1 MNDQQQMGYEPSLD
15 GIRAFSVIAV
25 MLYHAH
31 IAWLPG
37 GFLGVEVFFVVSGF
51 LITSLLIEE
60 RELNGGIDLKQF
72 WIRRARRL
80 LPALFVML
88 SATAVCVAFFAKD
101 SAPDFRRDVLPSLGY
116 FSNWW
121 QIFAVKTPYFAA
133 SSLPVLRHLW
143 SLAVEEQWYLI
154 WPLLF
159 AFIFGAKW
167 MRPKISGALLVACS
181 GAVMVATA
189 LRFAQDNDMRTN
201 LLYLST
207 LTRSSGLLL
216 GAAVAMLW
224 RPWRKTSPS
233 SWWRSFTADAL
244 AIVSIAVIGFIMAT
258 VHVADVRMYQG
269 GLAATTIASAVVI
282 AVVMRP
288 NGVFVQK
295 LFSQE
300 LFVEI
305 GRRSYGLY
313 LWHWPIFV
321 VAHARDSGN
330 RLAVALAVTVIINEF
345 VYQFVEIPTRQGA
358 LGNWW
363 RNRPQ
368 LGAMRRRLPVLIAA
382 VVVAS
387 LGVTGFKVV
396 GIEARDLAIDTSTAN
411 VIFAVPTTVANTGT
425 TLAPSVV
432 DSSASSTTPTTPT
445 SSTTIAVLPRKLV
458 IVGDSQAHALALNKP
473 SGIEKTFVIADGS
486 IDGCGIYDR
495 GVGVGGTN
503 GNFRRNFAN
512 CVGFEKSWAKS
523 ATKAKADVALVVI
536 GAWEVLDLK
545 INGFTLAF
553 NTAPADTMFRTQMQ
567 RGIDALRATGAT
579 VALLEVA
586 CMRPVDSKGG
596 PVPALP
602 QRGDDARTG
611 HLNDLL
617 REIAAPEDDG
627 VFFVSGPKEWCTD
640 PKISTSL
647 SYRWDGVHAYK
658 PGAKLIFETIATSIL
673 QLPVTK

>member
-1 MNDQQQMGYEPSLD
+1 MNDQQLMGYEPSLD

-25 MLYHAH
+25 MLYHAN

-60 RELNGGIDLKQF
+60 RESTRRIDLKQF

-80 LPALFVML
+80 LPALVVML
-88 SATAVCVAFFAKD
+88 AATAVCVAFYATD

-121 QIFAVKTPYFAA
+121 QIFAVDTPYFAA

-159 AFIFGAKW
+159 VFVFGAKW
-167 MRPKISGALLVACS
+167 MRPKISGALLLLCS
-181 GAVMVATA
+181 GAIMFATA
-189 LRFAQDNDMRTN
+189 LRFVQDDETRTN
-201 LLYLST
+201 FLYLST

-224 RPWRKTSPS
+224 RPWRKNSLP
-233 SWWRSFTADAL
+233 SWWKSSLADAL
-244 AIVSIAVIGFIMAT
+244 AVASIAVIGVLMAT
-258 VHVADVRMYQG
+258 VHVADAQLYQG
-269 GLAATTIASAVVI
+269 GLAVTTIASAVII

-288 NGVFVQK
+288 NGLFVK
-295 LFSQE
+295 KFFSQE

-330 RLAVALAVTVIINEF
+330 RLAVALALTVIINEF
-345 VYQFVEIPTRQGA
+345 VYQYVEIPTRQGA
-358 LGNWW
+358 LGNWLH
-363 RNRPQ
+363 NRQQ
-368 LGAMRRRLPVLIAA
+368 LSAMHRRLPVLITAA
-382 VVVAS
+382 VVAS
-387 LGVTGFKVV
+387 LGITGVKVV
-396 GIEARDLAIDTSTAN
+396 GIEARDLSIDTSTAN
-411 VIFAVPTTVANTGT
+411 VIFSVPTTV
-425 TLAPSVV
+425 V
-432 DSSASSTTPTTPT
+432 SASSLPAASTT
-445 SSTTIAVLPRKLV
+445 STTIAKLPRKLV
-458 IVGDSQAHALALNKP
+458 IVGDSQAHSLVVNKP
-473 SGIEKTFVIADGS
+473 SGIEKTFVITNGS

-512 CVGFEKSWAKS
+512 CVGFEKKWAKS
-523 ATKAKADVALVVI
+523 ATTARADVALVVI

-545 INGFTLAF
+545 INGFTFAVK
-553 NTAPADTMFRTQMQ
+553 TSPADTMFRTQMK
-567 RGIDALRATGAT
+567 RGIDALRSTGAT

-602 QRGDDARTG
+602 QRGDDTRTS

-627 VFFVSGPKEWCTD
+627 VFFISGPKEWCSD

-658 PGAKLIFETIATSIL
+658 PGAKLIFETIASSVL
-673 QLPVTK
+673 KLPVKK

>member
-1 MNDQQQMGYEPSLD
+1 MGYEPSLD

-25 MLYHAH
+25 MLYHAD

-60 RELNGGIDLKQF
+60 RESTRSIDLKQF

-80 LPALFVML
+80 LPALVVML
-88 SATAVCVAFFAKD
+88 SATAVYVAFFAKD

-121 QIFAVKTPYFAA
+121 QIYAVDTPYFAA

-159 AFIFGAKW
+159 TVVFGAKW
-167 MRPKISGALLVACS
+167 MRPRISGALLITCS
-181 GAVMVATA
+181 AAIMFTTA
-189 LRFAQDNDMRTN
+189 LRFVQDNETRTN
-201 LLYLST
+201 FLYLST
-207 LTRSSGLLL
+207 ITRSSGLLL

-224 RPWRKTSPS
+224 RPWRKNSLP
-233 SWWRSFTADAL
+233 SWWRSSISDAF
-244 AIVSIAVIGFIMAT
+244 AITSIAVIGVLMAT
-258 VHVADVRMYQG
+258 VHVADQRLYQG
-269 GLAATTIASAVVI
+269 GLAATTVASAVIV

-288 NGVFVQK
+288 NGLFVK
-295 LFSQE
+295 KFFSQD

-321 VAHARDSGN
+321 VAHARDSSN
-330 RLAVALAVTVIINEF
+330 RLAVALALTIIINEF
-345 VYQFVEIPTRQGA
+345 VYQFVEIPTRHGA

-363 RNRPQ
+363 HNRPQ
-368 LGAMRRRLPVLIAA
+368 LSAMHRRLPVFIAA
-382 VVVAS
+382 VVIAS
-387 LGVTGFKVV
+387 LGITGVKVV
-396 GIEARDLAIDTSTAN
+396 GIEARDLSIDTSTAN
-411 VIFAVPTTVANTGT
+411 VIFAVPTTVA
-425 TLAPSVV
+425 
-432 DSSASSTTPTTPT
+432 SASSLPAASTTT
-445 SSTTIAVLPRKLV
+445 TTIAKLPRRLV
-458 IVGDSQAHALALNKP
+458 IVGDSQAHSLAINKP
-473 SGIEKTFVIADGS
+473 SGIEKTFVVTDGS

-512 CVGFEKSWAKS
+512 CVGFEKSWTKS
-523 ATKAKADVALVVI
+523 ATKAQADVALVVL

-545 INGFTLAF
+545 INSFTLVV
-553 NTAPADTMFRTQMQ
+553 NTPPADTMFRTQMK

-602 QRGDDARTG
+602 QRGDDTRTR

-627 VFFVSGPKEWCTD
+627 VFFVSGPKEWCSVSE
-640 PKISTSL
+640 ISTSL

>member
-1 MNDQQQMGYEPSLD
+1 MNDQQLMGYEPSLD

-25 MLYHAH
+25 MLYHAN

-60 RELNGGIDLKQF
+60 RESTRRIDLKQF

-80 LPALFVML
+80 LPALVVML
-88 SATAVCVAFFAKD
+88 AATAVCVAFYATD

-121 QIFAVKTPYFAA
+121 QIFAVDTPYFAA

-159 AFIFGAKW
+159 VFVFGAKW
-167 MRPKISGALLVACS
+167 MRPKISGALLLLCS
-181 GAVMVATA
+181 GAIMFATA
-189 LRFAQDNDMRTN
+189 LRFVQDDETRTN
-201 LLYLST
+201 FLYLST

-224 RPWRKTSPS
+224 RPWRKNSLP
-233 SWWRSFTADAL
+233 SWWKSSLADAL
-244 AIVSIAVIGFIMAT
+244 AVASIAVIGVLMAT
-258 VHVADVRMYQG
+258 VHVADAQLYQG
-269 GLAATTIASAVVI
+269 GLAVTTIASAVII

-288 NGVFVQK
+288 NGLFVK
-295 LFSQE
+295 KFFSQE

-330 RLAVALAVTVIINEF
+330 RLAVALALTVIINEF
-345 VYQFVEIPTRQGA
+345 VYQYVEIPTRQGA
-358 LGNWW
+358 LGNWLH
-363 RNRPQ
+363 NRQQ
-368 LGAMRRRLPVLIAA
+368 LSAMHRRLPVLITAA
-382 VVVAS
+382 VVAS
-387 LGVTGFKVV
+387 LGITGVKVV
-396 GIEARDLAIDTSTAN
+396 GIEARDLSIDTSTAN
-411 VIFAVPTTVANTGT
+411 VIFSVPTTVA
-425 TLAPSVV
+425 
-432 DSSASSTTPTTPT
+432 SASSLPAASTT
-445 SSTTIAVLPRKLV
+445 STTIAKLPRKLV
-458 IVGDSQAHALALNKP
+458 IVGDSQAHSLVVNKP
-473 SGIEKTFVIADGS
+473 SGIEKTFVITNGS

-512 CVGFEKSWAKS
+512 CVGFEKKWAKS
-523 ATKAKADVALVVI
+523 ATTARADVALVVI

-545 INGFTLAF
+545 INGFTFAV
-553 NTAPADTMFRTQMQ
+553 NTSPADTMFRTQMK
-567 RGIDALRATGAT
+567 RGIDALRSTGAT

-602 QRGDDARTG
+602 QRGDDTRTS

-627 VFFVSGPKEWCTD
+627 VFFISGPKEWCSD

-673 QLPVTK
+673 QLPVKK

>member
-1 MNDQQQMGYEPSLD
+1 MNDQQLMGYEPSLD

-25 MLYHAH
+25 MLYHAN

-60 RELNGGIDLKQF
+60 RESTRRIDLKQF

-80 LPALFVML
+80 LPALVVML
-88 SATAVCVAFFAKD
+88 AATAVCVAFYATD

-121 QIFAVKTPYFAA
+121 QIFAVDTPYFAA

-159 AFIFGAKW
+159 VFVFGAKW
-167 MRPKISGALLVACS
+167 MRPKISGALLLLCS
-181 GAVMVATA
+181 GAIMFATA
-189 LRFAQDNDMRTN
+189 FRFVEDNETRTN
-201 LLYLST
+201 FLYLST

-233 SWWRSFTADAL
+233 SWWRSSLADTFAV
-244 AIVSIAVIGFIMAT
+244 ASIAVIGVLMAT
-258 VHVADVRMYQG
+258 VHVADARLYQG
-269 GLAATTIASAVVI
+269 GLAVTTIASAVII

-288 NGVFVQK
+288 NGLFVK
-295 LFSQE
+295 KFFSQE

-330 RLAVALAVTVIINEF
+330 RLAVALALTVIINEF
-345 VYQFVEIPTRQGA
+345 VYQYVEIPTRQGA

-363 RNRPQ
+363 RNRQQ
-368 LGAMRRRLPVLIAA
+368 LSAMHRRLPVLITA

-387 LGVTGFKVV
+387 LGITGVKVV
-396 GIEARDLAIDTSTAN
+396 GIEARDLSIDTSTAN
-411 VIFAVPTTVANTGT
+411 VIFSVPTTVA
-425 TLAPSVV
+425 
-432 DSSASSTTPTTPT
+432 SASSLPAASTTT
-445 SSTTIAVLPRKLV
+445 TTIAKLPRKLV
-458 IVGDSQAHALALNKP
+458 IVGDSQAHSLVVNKP
-473 SGIEKTFVIADGS
+473 LGIEKTFVITNGS

-512 CVGFEKSWAKS
+512 CVGFEKKWAKS
-523 ATKAKADVALVVI
+523 ATTARADVALVVI

-545 INGFTLAF
+545 INGFTFAV
-553 NTAPADTMFRTQMQ
+553 NTSPADTMFRTQMK
-567 RGIDALRATGAT
+567 RGIDALRSTGAT

-602 QRGDDARTG
+602 QRGDDTRTS

-627 VFFVSGPKEWCTD
+627 VFFVSGPKEWCSD

>member
-1 MNDQQQMGYEPSLD
+1 MNDQPQMGYEPSLD

-25 MLYHAH
+25 MLYHAN

-37 GFLGVEVFFVVSGF
+37 GFLGVEIFFVVSGF

-60 RELNGGIDLKQF
+60 RESTQRIDLKQF

-88 SATAVCVAFFAKD
+88 CATAVCVAFYATD

-121 QIFAVKTPYFAA
+121 QIFAVDTPYFAA

-143 SLAVEEQWYLI
+143 SLAVEEQWYLV

-167 MRPKISGALLVACS
+167 MRPKISGALLIACS
-181 GAVMVATA
+181 GAIMIATA
-189 LRFAQDNDMRTN
+189 LRFSQDNETRTN
-201 LLYLST
+201 FLYLST
-207 LTRSSGLLL
+207 ITRSSGLLL
-216 GAAVAMLW
+216 GAAVALLW
-224 RPWRKTSPS
+224 RPWRKTPTRLVLT
-233 SWWRSFTADAL
+233 RSLVADAI
-244 AIVSIAVIGFIMAT
+244 AIVSIVVIGVLMAI
-258 VHVADVRMYQG
+258 VHVADARLYQG
-269 GLAATTIASAVVI
+269 GLAATTIASAVVV

-288 NGVFVQK
+288 NGGVVQK
-295 LFSQE
+295 FFSQE
-300 LFVEI
+300 FFVEI

-321 VAHARDSGN
+321 ITHARDSGN
-330 RLAVALAVTVIINEF
+330 RLACALAVTVIINEF
-345 VYQFVEIPTRQGA
+345 VYQFVEIPTRHGA

-368 LGAMRRRLPVLIAA
+368 LSAMRRRLPVFIAA

-387 LGVTGFKVV
+387 LGVTWVKVV
-396 GIEARDLAIDTSTAN
+396 GIEARDLAIDTSTVN

-425 TLAPSVV
+425 TLTPSLVG
-432 DSSASSTTPTTPT
+432 SSVPSTT
-445 SSTTIAVLPRKLV
+445 STTIATLPRKMV
-458 IVGDSQAHALALNKP
+458 IVGDSQAHALAINKP
-473 SGIEKTFVIADGS
+473 SGMEKTFVVADGS

-495 GVGVGGTN
+495 GVGIGGTN

-545 INGFTLAF
+545 INSFTFAV
-553 NTAPADTMFRTQMQ
+553 NTSPADTMFRTQMQ

-602 QRGDDARTG
+602 QRGDDARTR

-617 REIAAPEDDG
+617 REIAAPENDG
-627 VFFVSGPKEWCTD
+627 VFFVSGPKEWCTH
-640 PKISTSL
+640 PKISRSL

-658 PGAKLIFETIATSIL
+658 PGAKLIFETIASSVL
-673 QLPVTK
+673 KLPVAK

>member
-1 MNDQQQMGYEPSLD
+1 M
-15 GIRAFSVIAV
+15 
-25 MLYHAH
+25 
-31 IAWLPG
+31 
-37 GFLGVEVFFVVSGF
+37 EVFFVVSGF

-60 RELNGGIDLKQF
+60 RDSNHRINLKQF

-80 LPALFVML
+80 LPAFFVML
-88 SATAVCVAFFAKD
+88 CATSVCVAFYATD
-101 SAPDFRRDVLPSLGY
+101 SAPDFRRDMLPSLGY

-121 QIFAVKTPYFAA
+121 QIFAVDTPYFAA

-159 AFIFGAKW
+159 TVVFGAKW
-167 MRPKISGALLVACS
+167 MRPKISGALLIAGS
-181 GAVMVATA
+181 GTIMVTTA
-189 LRFAQDNDMRTN
+189 LRFVEDNETRTN
-201 LLYLST
+201 FLYLST
-207 LTRSSGLLL
+207 FTRSSGLLL
-216 GAAVAMLW
+216 GAAVALLW
-224 RPWRKTSPS
+224 RPWRKTSTRFVLA
-233 SWWRSFTADAL
+233 RSMVADAL
-244 AIVSIAVIGFIMAT
+244 AIGSIAVIGYLMAT
-258 VHVADVRMYQG
+258 VHVADARLYQG
-269 GLAATTIASAVVI
+269 GLAATTIASAVIV

-288 NGVFVQK
+288 NGLLMKRFFSHN
-295 LFSQE
+295 LFA
-300 LFVEI
+300 EI

-321 VAHARDSGN
+321 VAHARDSID
-330 RLAVALAVTVIINEF
+330 RLAIALAATIIINEF
-345 VYQFVEIPTRQGA
+345 VYQYVEIPTRQGA

-368 LGAMRRRLPVLIAA
+368 LSAMHRRLPIFVAA

-387 LGVTGFKVV
+387 LGITGVKVV
-396 GIEARDLAIDTSTAN
+396 GIQARDLSVDTSNAK
-411 VIFAVPTTVANTGT
+411 VEFAVPTTVANASTNST
-425 TLAPSVV
+425 PSV
-432 DSSASSTTPTTPT
+432 SGSSTT
-445 SSTTIAVLPRKLV
+445 STTIATLPRKLV
-458 IVGDSQAHALALNKP
+458 IVGDSQARSLAVNKP
-473 SGIEKTFVIADGS
+473 SGIKKTFVITDGS
-486 IDGCGIYDR
+486 IDGCGVYNK

-523 ATKAKADVALVVI
+523 ARKAKADVALVVI

-545 INGFTLAF
+545 FGSSTLVF
-553 NTAPADTMFRTQMQ
+553 NTPAADAMFRSQV
-567 RGIDALRATGAT
+567 RVGVNALRATGAT
-579 VALLEVA
+579 VALLEVP
-586 CMRPVDSKGG
+586 CMRPVTSKGG

-602 QRGDDARTG
+602 QRGDDTRTG

-627 VFFVSGPKEWCTD
+627 VFFVSGPKEWCSD

-647 SYRWDGVHAYK
+647 SYRCDGVHAYK

>member
-1 MNDQQQMGYEPSLD
+1 MGYEPSLD

-25 MLYHAH
+25 MLYHAN

-60 RELNGGIDLKQF
+60 RESTQRIDLKQF

-80 LPALFVML
+80 LPALVVML
-88 SATAVCVAFFAKD
+88 SVTAVCVAFYATD
-101 SAPDFRRDVLPSLGY
+101 SAPDFRRDMLPSLGY

-121 QIFAVKTPYFAA
+121 QIYAVDTPYFAA

-143 SLAVEEQWYLI
+143 SLAVEEQWYLV

-159 AFIFGAKW
+159 TVLFGAKW
-167 MRPKISGALLVACS
+167 MSSKISGALLIACS
-181 GAVMVATA
+181 GAIMFTTA
-189 LRFAQDNDMRTN
+189 LGFVQDDETRTN
-201 LLYLST
+201 FLYLST
-207 LTRSSGLLL
+207 ITRSSGLLL
-216 GAAVAMLW
+216 GAAIAMLW
-224 RPWRKTSPS
+224 RPWRKNSLP
-233 SWWRSFTADAL
+233 SWWRSSISDAF
-244 AIVSIAVIGFIMAT
+244 AITSIAVIGVLMAT
-258 VHVADVRMYQG
+258 VHVADQRLYQG
-269 GLAATTIASAVVI
+269 GLAATTVASAVIV

-288 NGVFVQK
+288 NGLFVK
-295 LFSQE
+295 KFFSQD

-321 VAHARDSGN
+321 VAHARDSSN
-330 RLAVALAVTVIINEF
+330 RLAVALALTIIINEF
-345 VYQFVEIPTRQGA
+345 VYQFVEIPTRHGA

-363 RNRPQ
+363 HNRPQ
-368 LGAMRRRLPVLIAA
+368 LSAMHRRLPVFIAA
-382 VVVAS
+382 VVIAS
-387 LGVTGFKVV
+387 LGITGVKVV
-396 GIEARDLAIDTSTAN
+396 GIEARDLSIDTSTAN
-411 VIFAVPTTVANTGT
+411 VIFAVPTTVA
-425 TLAPSVV
+425 
-432 DSSASSTTPTTPT
+432 SASSLPAASTTT
-445 SSTTIAVLPRKLV
+445 TTIAKLPRKLV
-458 IVGDSQAHALALNKP
+458 IVGDSQAHSLAINKP
-473 SGIEKTFVIADGS
+473 SGIEKTFVVTDGS

-512 CVGFEKSWAKS
+512 CVGFEKSWTKS
-523 ATKAKADVALVVI
+523 ATKAQADVALVVL

-545 INGFTLAF
+545 INSFTLVV
-553 NTAPADTMFRTQMQ
+553 NTPPADTMFRTQMK

-602 QRGDDARTG
+602 QRGDDTRTR

-627 VFFVSGPKEWCTD
+627 VFFVSGPKQWCSD
-640 PKISTSL
+640 SEISTSL

>member
-1 MNDQQQMGYEPSLD
+1 MNDQTKMGYEPSLD

-25 MLYHAH
+25 MLYHANV
-31 IAWLPG
+31 AWLPG

-60 RELNGGIDLKQF
+60 RESNHRINLKQF

-80 LPALFVML
+80 LPAFFVML
-88 SATAVCVAFFAKD
+88 CATAVCVAFYATD
-101 SAPDFRRDVLPSLGY
+101 SAPDFRRDMLPSLGY

-121 QIFAVKTPYFAA
+121 QIFAVDTPYFAA

-159 AFIFGAKW
+159 TLVFGAKW
-167 MRPKISGALLVACS
+167 MRPKISGALLITCS
-181 GAVMVATA
+181 GAIMVTTA
-189 LRFAQDNDMRTN
+189 LRFVEDNETRTN
-201 LLYLST
+201 FLYLST
-207 LTRSSGLLL
+207 FTRSSGLLL
-216 GAAVAMLW
+216 GAAVALLW
-224 RPWRKTSPS
+224 RPWRKISTRFVLA
-233 SWWRSFTADAL
+233 RSLVADSL
-244 AIVSIAVIGFIMAT
+244 AIVSIAVIGYLMAT
-258 VHVADVRMYQG
+258 VHVADARLYQG
-269 GLAATTIASAVVI
+269 GLAATTIASAVIV

-288 NGVFVQK
+288 NGLLMKRFFSHN
-295 LFSQE
+295 LFA
-300 LFVEI
+300 EI

-321 VAHARDSGN
+321 VAHARDSID
-330 RLAVALAVTVIINEF
+330 RLAIALAATIIINEF
-345 VYQFVEIPTRQGA
+345 VYQYVEIPTRHGA

-363 RNRPQ
+363 RNRQQ
-368 LGAMRRRLPVLIAA
+368 LSAMHRRLPIFVAT
-382 VVVAS
+382 VVVTS
-387 LGVTGFKVV
+387 LGFTGVKVA
-396 GIEARDLAIDTSTAN
+396 GIQARDMSIDTSNAK
-411 VIFAVPTTVANTGT
+411 VEFAVPTTVT
-425 TLAPSVV
+425 
-432 DSSASSTTPTTPT
+432 SASSLPAASTT
-445 SSTTIAVLPRKLV
+445 STTIAKLPRKLV
-458 IVGDSQAHALALNKP
+458 IVGDSQARSLAVNKP
-473 SGIEKTFVIADGS
+473 SGIKKTFVITDGS
-486 IDGCGIYDR
+486 IDGCGVYNK

-523 ATKAKADVALVVI
+523 ARKAKADVALVVI

-545 INGFTLAF
+545 FGSSTLVF
-553 NTAPADTMFRTQMQ
+553 NTPAADAMFRSQV
-567 RGIDALRATGAT
+567 RVGVNALRATGAT
-579 VALLEVA
+579 VALLEVP
-586 CMRPVDSKGG
+586 CMRPVTSKGG

-602 QRGDDARTG
+602 QRGDDTRTG

-627 VFFVSGPKEWCTD
+627 VFFVSGPKEWCSD

-673 QLPVTK
+673 QLPVGK

>member
-1 MNDQQQMGYEPSLD
+1 MNEQQQMGYEPSLD

-25 MLYHAH
+25 MLYHAN

-60 RELNGGIDLKQF
+60 RESTQHIDLKQF

-80 LPALFVML
+80 LPALFIML
-88 SATAVCVAFFAKD
+88 SATAVSVAFFAKD

-159 AFIFGAKW
+159 TVVFGAKW
-167 MRPKISGALLVACS
+167 MRSKFSGMLLVVCS
-181 GAVMVATA
+181 GAVMATTA
-189 LRFAQDNDMRTN
+189 LRFAQDNETRTN
-201 LLYLST
+201 FLYLST
-207 LTRSSGLLL
+207 VTRSSGLLL

-233 SWWRSFTADAL
+233 SWWRSSIADAL
-244 AIVSIAVIGFIMAT
+244 ALVSIAVIGVLMAT
-258 VHVADVRMYQG
+258 VHVADVRLYQG
-269 GLAATTIASAVVI
+269 GLVATTVASAVVI

-288 NGVFVQK
+288 NGLIIKKF
-295 LFSQE
+295 FSQDF
-300 LFVEI
+300 FVEV

-330 RLAVALAVTVIINEF
+330 RFAVALAATIIINEF

-363 RNRPQ
+363 RNRQQ
-368 LGAMRRRLPVLIAA
+368 LSAMHRRLPLLIAA
-382 VVVAS
+382 AVVAS
-387 LGVTGFKVV
+387 LGMTGIKVV

-411 VIFAVPTTVANTGT
+411 VIFSVPTTVA
-425 TLAPSVV
+425 
-432 DSSASSTTPTTPT
+432 SASSLPAASTT
-445 SSTTIAVLPRKLV
+445 STTIAKLPRKLV
-458 IVGDSQAHALALNKP
+458 IVGDSQAHSLAINKP
-473 SGIEKTFVIADGS
+473 SGMEKTFVVADGS

-545 INGFTLAF
+545 INSFAFAF
-553 NTAPADTMFRTQMQ
+553 NTSPADTMFRTQMQ

-602 QRGDDARTG
+602 QRGDDTRTR

-627 VFFVSGPKEWCTD
+627 VFFVSGPTEWCND

>member
-1 MNDQQQMGYEPSLD
+1 MNDQPHMGYEPSLD

-25 MLYHAH
+25 MLYHAN

-60 RELNGGIDLKQF
+60 RESTQRIDLKQF

-80 LPALFVML
+80 LPALVVML
-88 SATAVCVAFFAKD
+88 SATAFYVAFYATD

-121 QIFAVKTPYFAA
+121 QIFAVDTPYFAA

-143 SLAVEEQWYLI
+143 SLAVEEQWYLM

-159 AFIFGAKW
+159 TFVFGAKW
-167 MRPKISGALLVACS
+167 MRPKVSGILLLVCS
-181 GAVMVATA
+181 AAIMIATA
-189 LRFAQDNDMRTN
+189 LRFVQDDETRTN
-201 LLYLST
+201 FLYLST
-207 LTRSSGLLL
+207 VTRSSGLLL
-216 GAAVAMLW
+216 GAAVALLW
-224 RPWRKTSPS
+224 RPWRKISPL
-233 SWWRSFTADAL
+233 SWWKSSVADAL
-244 AIVSIAVIGFIMAT
+244 AIVSISVIGVLMAT
-258 VHVADVRMYQG
+258 VHVSDARLYQG
-269 GLAATTIASAVVI
+269 GLAATTVASAVII

-288 NGVFVQK
+288 HGLFVK
-295 LFSQE
+295 KFFSQNF
-300 LFVEI
+300 FVEI

-321 VAHARDSGN
+321 VAHARDSGT
-330 RLAVALAVTVIINEF
+330 RLAVALALTIIINEF
-345 VYQFVEIPTRQGA
+345 VYQFVEIPTRRGA

-363 RNRPQ
+363 HNRPQ
-368 LGAMRRRLPVLIAA
+368 LSAMHRRLPVLIAA
-382 VVVAS
+382 VVVTS
-387 LGVTGFKVV
+387 LGVTGIKVV
-396 GIEARDLAIDTSTAN
+396 GIEARDVSIDTSSAS
-411 VIFAVPTTVANTGT
+411 VIFAVPTTVA
-425 TLAPSVV
+425 
-432 DSSASSTTPTTPT
+432 SASSLPAASTT
-445 SSTTIAVLPRKLV
+445 STTIATLPRKVV
-458 IVGDSQAHALALNKP
+458 IVGDSQAHSLAINKP
-473 SGIEKTFVIADGS
+473 SGIEKTFVITNGS
-486 IDGCGIYDR
+486 IDGCGVYDR

-512 CVGFEKSWAKS
+512 CVGFEKSWSKS

-545 INGFTLAF
+545 INGFTFAF
-553 NTAPADTMFRTQMQ
+553 DTAPADTMFRTQMK

-602 QRGDDARTG
+602 QRGDDMRTS
-611 HLNDLL
+611 HLNELM

-627 VFFVSGPKEWCTD
+627 VFFVNGPKEWCSD

-658 PGAKLIFETIATSIL
+658 PGAKLIFETIANSIL

>member
-1 MNDQQQMGYEPSLD
+1 MNDQPHMGYEPSLD

-25 MLYHAH
+25 MLYHAN

-60 RELNGGIDLKQF
+60 RESTQRIDLKQF

-80 LPALFVML
+80 LPALVVML
-88 SATAVCVAFFAKD
+88 SVTAVCVAFYATD
-101 SAPDFRRDVLPSLGY
+101 SAPDFRRDMLPSLGY

-121 QIFAVKTPYFAA
+121 QIYAVDTPYFAA

-159 AFIFGAKW
+159 AVLFGAKW
-167 MRPKISGALLVACS
+167 MRPKISGALLIGCS
-181 GAVMVATA
+181 GAIMIATA
-189 LRFAQDNDMRTN
+189 LGFVQDDETRTN
-201 LLYLST
+201 FLYLST
-207 LTRSSGLLL
+207 ITRSSGLLL

-224 RPWRKTSPS
+224 RPWRKNSLPT
-233 SWWRSFTADAL
+233 WWRSSVGDAL
-244 AIVSIAVIGFIMAT
+244 AIASIAVIGVLMAT
-258 VHVADVRMYQG
+258 VHVTDSRLYQG
-269 GLAATTIASAVVI
+269 GLAATTVASAVIV

-288 NGVFVQK
+288 TGLIVKRF
-295 LFSQE
+295 FSQDF
-300 LFVEI
+300 FVEI

-330 RLAVALAVTVIINEF
+330 RLAVAIALTIIINEF
-345 VYQFVEIPTRQGA
+345 VYQYVEIPTRRGA

-363 RNRPQ
+363 HNRPQ
-368 LGAMRRRLPVLIAA
+368 LSAMHRRLPVLITAA
-382 VVVAS
+382 VVGS
-387 LGVTGFKVV
+387 LSITGVKVV
-396 GIEARDLAIDTSTAN
+396 GIEARDLSIDTSTAS
-411 VIFAVPTTVANTGT
+411 VIFSVPTTVA
-425 TLAPSVV
+425 
-432 DSSASSTTPTTPT
+432 SASSLPAASTTT
-445 SSTTIAVLPRKLV
+445 TTIAKLPRKLV
-458 IVGDSQAHALALNKP
+458 IVGDSQANSLAVNKP
-473 SGIEKTFVIADGS
+473 SGMEKTFVVTNGS

-545 INGFTLAF
+545 INGFTFGVNSL
-553 NTAPADTMFRTQMQ
+553 PADTMFRTQMK
-567 RGIDALRATGAT
+567 RGIAALRATGAT

-602 QRGDDARTG
+602 QRGDDTRTG

-627 VFFVSGPKEWCTD
+627 VFFVSGPKEWCAD

-658 PGAKLIFETIATSIL
+658 PGAKLIFETIANSIL

>member
-25 MLYHAH
+25 MLYHAN

-60 RELNGGIDLKQF
+60 RESTQHIDLKQF

-80 LPALFVML
+80 LPALVVML
-88 SATAVCVAFFAKD
+88 AATAVCVAFYATD

-121 QIFAVKTPYFAA
+121 QIFAVDTPYFAA

-159 AFIFGAKW
+159 AFVFGAKW
-167 MRPKISGALLVACS
+167 MRPKISGALLVVCS
-181 GAVMVATA
+181 AAIMTMTA
-189 LRFAQDNDMRTN
+189 LRFVQDDETRTN
-201 LLYLST
+201 FLYLST

-224 RPWRKTSPS
+224 RPWRKNSLPR
-233 SWWRSFTADAL
+233 WWRSSVADAF
-244 AIVSIAVIGFIMAT
+244 AVASIAVIGVLMAT
-258 VHVADVRMYQG
+258 VHVADARLYQG
-269 GLAATTIASAVVI
+269 GLAVTTIASAVII

-288 NGVFVQK
+288 NGLFVK
-295 LFSQE
+295 KFFSQE
-300 LFVEI
+300 PFVEI

-321 VAHARDSGN
+321 VVHARDSGN
-330 RLAVALAVTVIINEF
+330 RLAVALALTVIINEF
-345 VYQFVEIPTRQGA
+345 VYQYVEIPTRQGA

-363 RNRPQ
+363 HNRPQ
-368 LGAMRRRLPVLIAA
+368 LSAVHRRLPVLIAA

-387 LGVTGFKVV
+387 LGITGVKVV

-411 VIFAVPTTVANTGT
+411 VIFSVPTTVAT
-425 TLAPSVV
+425 
-432 DSSASSTTPTTPT
+432 ASSLPAASTT
-445 SSTTIAVLPRKLV
+445 STTIAKLPRKLV
-458 IVGDSQAHALALNKP
+458 IVGDSQAHSLAINKP

-503 GNFRRNFAN
+503 RNFRRNFAN

-545 INGFTLAF
+545 INGFTFAL
-553 NTAPADTMFRTQMQ
+553 NSSPADTIFRTQMK

-602 QRGDDARTG
+602 QRGDDTRTS

-627 VFFVSGPKEWCTD
+627 VFFVSGPKEWCSD
-640 PKISTSL
+640 QKISTSL

>member
-1 MNDQQQMGYEPSLD
+1 MGYEPSLD

-25 MLYHAH
+25 MLYHAD

-60 RELNGGIDLKQF
+60 RESTRSIDLKQF

-80 LPALFVML
+80 LPALVVML
-88 SATAVCVAFFAKD
+88 SATAVYVAFFAKD

-121 QIFAVKTPYFAA
+121 QIYAVDTPYFAA

-159 AFIFGAKW
+159 TVVFGAKW
-167 MRPKISGALLVACS
+167 MRPRISGALLITCS
-181 GAVMVATA
+181 AAIMFTTA
-189 LRFAQDNDMRTN
+189 LRFVQDNETRTN
-201 LLYLST
+201 FLYLST
-207 LTRSSGLLL
+207 ITRSSGLLL

-224 RPWRKTSPS
+224 RPWRKNSLP
-233 SWWRSFTADAL
+233 SWWRSSISDAF
-244 AIVSIAVIGFIMAT
+244 AITSIAVIGVLMAT
-258 VHVADVRMYQG
+258 VHVADQRLYQG
-269 GLAATTIASAVVI
+269 GLAATTVASAVIV

-288 NGVFVQK
+288 NGLFVK
-295 LFSQE
+295 KFFSQD

-321 VAHARDSGN
+321 VAHARDSSN
-330 RLAVALAVTVIINEF
+330 RLAVALALTIIINEF
-345 VYQFVEIPTRQGA
+345 VYQFVEIPTRHGA

-363 RNRPQ
+363 HNRPQ
-368 LGAMRRRLPVLIAA
+368 LSAMHRRLPVFIAA

-387 LGVTGFKVV
+387 LGITGVKVV
-396 GIEARDLAIDTSTAN
+396 GIEARDLSIDTSTAN
-411 VIFAVPTTVANTGT
+411 VIFAVPTTVA
-425 TLAPSVV
+425 
-432 DSSASSTTPTTPT
+432 SASSLPAASTTT
-445 SSTTIAVLPRKLV
+445 TTIAKLPRRLV
-458 IVGDSQAHALALNKP
+458 IVGDSQAHSLAINKP
-473 SGIEKTFVIADGS
+473 SGIEKTFVVTDGS

-512 CVGFEKSWAKS
+512 CVGFEKSWTKS
-523 ATKAKADVALVVI
+523 ATKAQADVALVVL

-545 INGFTLAF
+545 INSFTLVV
-553 NTAPADTMFRTQMQ
+553 NTPPADTMFRTQMK

-602 QRGDDARTG
+602 QRGDDTRTR

-627 VFFVSGPKEWCTD
+627 VFFVSGPKQWCSD
-640 PKISTSL
+640 SEISTSL

>member
-1 MNDQQQMGYEPSLD
+1 MNDQSHMGYEPSLD

-25 MLYHAH
+25 MLYHAD

-60 RELNGGIDLKQF
+60 RESTRSIDLKQF

-80 LPALFVML
+80 LPALVVML
-88 SATAVCVAFFAKD
+88 SATAVYVAFFAKD

-121 QIFAVKTPYFAA
+121 QIYAVDTPYFAA

-159 AFIFGAKW
+159 TVVFGAKW
-167 MRPKISGALLVACS
+167 MRPRISGALLITCS
-181 GAVMVATA
+181 AAIMFTTA
-189 LRFAQDNDMRTN
+189 LRFVQDNETRTN
-201 LLYLST
+201 FLYLST
-207 LTRSSGLLL
+207 ITRSSGLLL

-224 RPWRKTSPS
+224 RPWRKNSLP
-233 SWWRSFTADAL
+233 SWWRSSISDAF
-244 AIVSIAVIGFIMAT
+244 AITSIAVIGVLMAT
-258 VHVADVRMYQG
+258 VHVADQRLYQG
-269 GLAATTIASAVVI
+269 GLAATTVASAVIV

-288 NGVFVQK
+288 NGLFVK
-295 LFSQE
+295 KFFSQD

-321 VAHARDSGN
+321 VAHARDSSN
-330 RLAVALAVTVIINEF
+330 RLAVALALTIIINEF
-345 VYQFVEIPTRQGA
+345 VYQFVEIPTRHGA

-363 RNRPQ
+363 HNRPQ
-368 LGAMRRRLPVLIAA
+368 LSAMHRRLPVFIAA

-387 LGVTGFKVV
+387 LGITGVKVV
-396 GIEARDLAIDTSTAN
+396 GIEARDVSIDTSTAN
-411 VIFAVPTTVANTGT
+411 VIFAVPTTVA
-425 TLAPSVV
+425 
-432 DSSASSTTPTTPT
+432 SASSLPAASTTT
-445 SSTTIAVLPRKLV
+445 TTIAKLPRRLV
-458 IVGDSQAHALALNKP
+458 IVGDSQAHSLAINKP
-473 SGIEKTFVIADGS
+473 SGIEKTFVVTDGS

-512 CVGFEKSWAKS
+512 CVGFEKSWTKS
-523 ATKAKADVALVVI
+523 ATKAQADVALVVL

-545 INGFTLAF
+545 INSFTLVV
-553 NTAPADTMFRTQMQ
+553 NTPPADTMFRTQMK

-602 QRGDDARTG
+602 QRGDDTRTR

-627 VFFVSGPKEWCTD
+627 VFFVSGPKQWCSD
-640 PKISTSL
+640 SEISTSL

>member
-1 MNDQQQMGYEPSLD
+1 
-15 GIRAFSVIAV
+15 
-25 MLYHAH
+25 
-31 IAWLPG
+31 
-37 GFLGVEVFFVVSGF
+37 
-51 LITSLLIEE
+51 
-60 RELNGGIDLKQF
+60 
-72 WIRRARRL
+72 
-80 LPALFVML
+80 
-88 SATAVCVAFFAKD
+88 VAFYATD

-121 QIFAVKTPYFAA
+121 QIFAVDTPYFAA

-159 AFIFGAKW
+159 TFVFGAKW
-167 MRPKISGALLVACS
+167 MRTKVSGALLVVCS
-181 GAVMVATA
+181 AAIMIMTA
-189 LRFAQDNDMRTN
+189 LRFVQDDETRTN
-201 LLYLST
+201 FLYLST
-207 LTRSSGLLL
+207 ITRSSGLLL
-216 GAAVAMLW
+216 GAAVALLW

-233 SWWRSFTADAL
+233 SWWKSSVADAL
-244 AIVSIAVIGFIMAT
+244 AVASIAVIGVLMAT
-258 VHVADVRMYQG
+258 VHVADAQLYQG
-269 GLAATTIASAVVI
+269 GLAVTTIASAVII

-288 NGVFVQK
+288 NGLFVK
-295 LFSQE
+295 KFFSQE

-330 RLAVALAVTVIINEF
+330 RLAVALALTVIINEF
-345 VYQFVEIPTRQGA
+345 VYQYVEIPTRQGA
-358 LGNWW
+358 LGNWLH
-363 RNRPQ
+363 NRQQ
-368 LGAMRRRLPVLIAA
+368 LSAMHRRLPVLITAA
-382 VVVAS
+382 VVAS
-387 LGVTGFKVV
+387 LGITGVKVV
-396 GIEARDLAIDTSTAN
+396 GIEARDLSIDTSTAN
-411 VIFAVPTTVANTGT
+411 VIFSVPTTVA
-425 TLAPSVV
+425 
-432 DSSASSTTPTTPT
+432 SASSLPAASTT
-445 SSTTIAVLPRKLV
+445 STTIAKLPRKLV
-458 IVGDSQAHALALNKP
+458 IVGDSQAHSLVVNKP
-473 SGIEKTFVIADGS
+473 SGIEKTFVITNGS

-512 CVGFEKSWAKS
+512 CVGFEKKWAKS
-523 ATKAKADVALVVI
+523 ATTARADVALVVI

-545 INGFTLAF
+545 INGFTFAV
-553 NTAPADTMFRTQMQ
+553 NTSPADTMFRTQMK
-567 RGIDALRATGAT
+567 RGIDALRSTGAT

-602 QRGDDARTG
+602 QRGDDTRTS

-627 VFFVSGPKEWCTD
+627 VFFISGPKEWCSD

-658 PGAKLIFETIATSIL
+658 PGAKLIFETIASSVL
-673 QLPVTK
+673 KLPVKK

>member
-1 MNDQQQMGYEPSLD
+1 MGYEPSLD

-25 MLYHAH
+25 MLYHAN

-60 RELNGGIDLKQF
+60 RESNHRINLKQF

-80 LPALFVML
+80 LPAFFVML
-88 SATAVCVAFFAKD
+88 CATSVCVAFYATD
-101 SAPDFRRDVLPSLGY
+101 SAPDFRRDMLPSLGY

-121 QIFAVKTPYFAA
+121 QIFAVDTPYFAA

-159 AFIFGAKW
+159 TVVFGAKW
-167 MRPKISGALLVACS
+167 MRPKISGVLLIACS
-181 GAVMVATA
+181 GAIMATTA
-189 LRFAQDNDMRTN
+189 LRFVEDNETRTN
-201 LLYLST
+201 FLYLST
-207 LTRSSGLLL
+207 FTRSSGLLL
-216 GAAVAMLW
+216 GAAVALLW
-224 RPWRKTSPS
+224 RPWRETSTRFVLA
-233 SWWRSFTADAL
+233 RSMVADAL
-244 AIVSIAVIGFIMAT
+244 AIGSIAVIGYLMAT
-258 VHVADVRMYQG
+258 VHVADARLYQG
-269 GLAATTIASAVVI
+269 GLAATTIASAVIV

-288 NGVFVQK
+288 NGLLMKRFFSHN
-295 LFSQE
+295 LFA
-300 LFVEI
+300 EI

-321 VAHARDSGN
+321 VAHARDSID
-330 RLAVALAVTVIINEF
+330 RLGIALAATIIINEF
-345 VYQFVEIPTRQGA
+345 VYQYVEIPTRHGA

-368 LGAMRRRLPVLIAA
+368 LSAMHRRLPIFVAA
-382 VVVAS
+382 VVVTS
-387 LGVTGFKVV
+387 LGFTGVKVV
-396 GIEARDLAIDTSTAN
+396 GIQARDVSIDTSNAN
-411 VIFAVPTTVANTGT
+411 VIFAVPTTVAN
-425 TLAPSVV
+425 A
-432 DSSASSTTPTTPT
+432 STTPTLSVGGSSTT
-445 SSTTIAVLPRKLV
+445 STTIATLPRKLV
-458 IVGDSQAHALALNKP
+458 IVGDSQARSLAVNKP
-473 SGIEKTFVIADGS
+473 SGIKKTFVITDGS
-486 IDGCGIYDR
+486 IDGCGVYNK

-523 ATKAKADVALVVI
+523 ARKVKADVALVVI

-545 INGFTLAF
+545 FGSSTLAF
-553 NTAPADTMFRTQMQ
+553 NTPAADAMFRSQV
-567 RGIDALRATGAT
+567 RIGVNALRATGAT
-579 VALLEVA
+579 VALLEVP
-586 CMRPVDSKGG
+586 CMRPVTSKGG

-602 QRGDDARTG
+602 QRGDDTRTG

-627 VFFVSGPKEWCTD
+627 VFFVSGPKEWCSD

-673 QLPVTK
+673 QLPVAK

>member
-1 MNDQQQMGYEPSLD
+1 MNDQLKMGYEPSLD

-25 MLYHAH
+25 MLYHAD

-60 RELNGGIDLKQF
+60 RESTQRINLKDF

-80 LPALFVML
+80 LPAFFVML
-88 SATAVCVAFFAKD
+88 CATAVCVAFYATD
-101 SAPDFRRDVLPSLGY
+101 SAPDFRRDMLPSLGY

-121 QIFAVKTPYFAA
+121 QIFAVDTPYFAA

-159 AFIFGAKW
+159 TVVFGAKW
-167 MRPKISGALLVACS
+167 MRPKISGVLLIACS
-181 GAVMVATA
+181 GAIMITTA
-189 LRFAQDNDMRTN
+189 LRFVEDNETRTN
-201 LLYLST
+201 FLYLST
-207 LTRSSGLLL
+207 FTRSSGLLL
-216 GAAVAMLW
+216 GAAVALLW
-224 RPWRKTSPS
+224 RPWRKTSTRFVLV
-233 SWWRSFTADAL
+233 RSLAADSL
-244 AIVSIAVIGFIMAT
+244 AIGSIALIGYLMAS
-258 VHVADVRMYQG
+258 VHVADARLYQG
-269 GLAATTIASAVVI
+269 GLAATTLASAVIV

-288 NGVFVQK
+288 NGLLVKKF
-295 LFSQE
+295 FSQH
-300 LFVEI
+300 FFAEI

-321 VAHARDSGN
+321 VASARDSVD
-330 RLAVALAVTVIINEF
+330 RLAYALAATIIINEF
-345 VYQFVEIPTRQGA
+345 VYQFVEIPTRRGA

-363 RNRPQ
+363 RNRQQ
-368 LGAMRRRLPVLIAA
+368 LSAMRRRLPVFVAA
-382 VVVAS
+382 VVVTS
-387 LGVTGFKVV
+387 LGFTGVKVV
-396 GIEARDLAIDTSTAN
+396 GIQARDVSIDTSNAN
-411 VIFAVPTTVANTGT
+411 VIFAVPTTVAN
-425 TLAPSVV
+425 A
-432 DSSASSTTPTTPT
+432 STTPTLSVGGSSTT
-445 SSTTIAVLPRKLV
+445 STTIAKLPRKLV
-458 IVGDSQAHALALNKP
+458 IVGDSQARSLAVNKP
-473 SGIEKTFVIADGS
+473 SGIKKTFVITDGS
-486 IDGCGIYDR
+486 IDGCGVYNK

-523 ATKAKADVALVVI
+523 ARKAKADVALVVI

-545 INGFTLAF
+545 FGSSTLAF
-553 NTAPADTMFRTQMQ
+553 NTSAADAMFRSQV
-567 RGIDALRATGAT
+567 RVGVNALRATGAT
-579 VALLEVA
+579 VALLEVP
-586 CMRPVDSKGG
+586 CMRPVTSKGG

-627 VFFVSGPKEWCTD
+627 VFFVSGPKEWCFN

-658 PGAKLIFETIATSIL
+658 PGAKLVFETIATSIL
-673 QLPVTK
+673 QLPVSK

>member
-1 MNDQQQMGYEPSLD
+1 MNDQSHMGYEPSLD

-25 MLYHAH
+25 MLYHAN

-60 RELNGGIDLKQF
+60 RESAQRIDLKQF

-80 LPALFVML
+80 LPALVVML
-88 SATAVCVAFFAKD
+88 SATAVCVAFYAPD
-101 SAPDFRRDVLPSLGY
+101 SAPDFRRDVLSSLSY

-121 QIFAVKTPYFAA
+121 QIFAVDTPYFAA

-159 AFIFGAKW
+159 TVVFGAKW

-181 GAVMVATA
+181 GAIMITTA
-189 LRFAQDNDMRTN
+189 LRFVEDNETRTN
-201 LLYLST
+201 FLYLST
-207 LTRSSGLLL
+207 FTRSSGLLL

-224 RPWRKTSPS
+224 RPWRKTPTRLLLV
-233 SWWRSFTADAL
+233 RSLFADAL
-244 AIVSIAVIGFIMAT
+244 AIVSIVVIGVLMAT
-258 VHVADVRMYQG
+258 VHVADARLYQG
-269 GLAATTIASAVVI
+269 GLAATTIASAVII

-288 NGVFVQK
+288 NGLFVQK
-295 LFSQE
+295 FFSQE

-321 VAHARDSGN
+321 ITHARDSGN
-330 RLAVALAVTVIINEF
+330 RLAVALALTVIINEF
-345 VYQFVEIPTRQGA
+345 VYQFVETPTRQGA
-358 LGNWW
+358 LGKWW

-368 LGAMRRRLPVLIAA
+368 LSAVHRRLPILIAA
-382 VVVAS
+382 AVVAS
-387 LGVTGFKVV
+387 LGITGVKVV
-396 GIEARDLAIDTSTAN
+396 GIEARDLSIDTSTAN
-411 VIFAVPTTVANTGT
+411 GIFSVPTTVA
-425 TLAPSVV
+425 
-432 DSSASSTTPTTPT
+432 SASSLPAASTTT
-445 SSTTIAVLPRKLV
+445 TTIAKLPRKLV
-458 IVGDSQAHALALNKP
+458 IVGDSQAHSLAVNKP
-473 SGIEKTFVIADGS
+473 LGIEKTFVITNGS

-512 CVGFEKSWAKS
+512 CVGFEKKWAKS
-523 ATKAKADVALVVI
+523 ATKARADVALVVI

-545 INGFTLAF
+545 INGFTFAF
-553 NTAPADTMFRTQMQ
+553 NTSLADTMFRTQMK

-602 QRGDDARTG
+602 QRGDDARTR

-627 VFFVSGPKEWCTD
+627 VFFVSGPKEWCSD

-658 PGAKLIFETIATSIL
+658 PGAKLIFETIASSVL
-673 QLPVTK
+673 RLPVAK

>member
-25 MLYHAH
+25 MLYHAN

-60 RELNGGIDLKQF
+60 RESTQRIDLKQF

-80 LPALFVML
+80 LPALFVMFCV
-88 SATAVCVAFFAKD
+88 TAVGVAFYATN

-121 QIFAVKTPYFAA
+121 QIFAVDTPYFAA

-159 AFIFGAKW
+159 TVVFGAKW
-167 MRPKISGALLVACS
+167 MRPKISGALLIVCS
-181 GAVMVATA
+181 GAVMAATA
-189 LRFAQDNDMRTN
+189 LRFAHDNETRTN
-201 LLYLST
+201 FLYLST
-207 LTRSSGLLL
+207 ITRSSGLLL
-216 GAAVAMLW
+216 GAAVALLW
-224 RPWRKTSPS
+224 RPWRRTPTKFVLA
-233 SWWRSFTADAL
+233 RSLVADAL
-244 AIVSIAVIGFIMAT
+244 AIASLAVIGVLMAT
-258 VHVADVRMYQG
+258 VHVADARLYQG
-269 GLAATTIASAVVI
+269 GLAVTTIASAVVI

-288 NGVFVQK
+288 NGVVVQK
-295 LFSQE
+295 FFSQDF
-300 LFVEI
+300 FVEI

-313 LWHWPIFV
+313 LWHWPVFV
-321 VAHARDSGN
+321 IAHARDSGN

-345 VYQFVEIPTRQGA
+345 VYQFVEIPTRHGA
-358 LGNWW
+358 LGIWW
-363 RNRPQ
+363 HNRAQ
-368 LGAMRRRLPVLIAA
+368 MSALRRRLPVLIAS

-387 LGVTGFKVV
+387 LGVTGVKVV

-411 VIFAVPTTVANTGT
+411 VIFAMPTTVASTGT
-425 TLAPSVV
+425 TLPPSAVG
-432 DSSASSTTPTTPT
+432 SSTT
-445 SSTTIAVLPRKLV
+445 STTIAPLPRKIV
-458 IVGDSQAHALALNKP
+458 IVGDSQAHALAINKP
-473 SGIEKTFVIADGS
+473 SGMEMTFVVADGS

-503 GNFRRNFAN
+503 GSFRRNFAN

-523 ATKAKADVALVVI
+523 ATKATADVALVVI

-545 INGFTLAF
+545 ISSFTFAV
-553 NTAPADTMFRTQMQ
+553 NTSPADTMFRTQMR
-567 RGIDALRATGAT
+567 RGIEALRATGAT

-586 CMRPVDSKGG
+586 CMRPVESKGG

-602 QRGDDARTG
+602 QRGDDTRTR
-611 HLNDLL
+611 HLNHLL

-627 VFFVSGPKEWCTD
+627 VFFISGPKEWCSD
-640 PKISTSL
+640 PNISTSL
-647 SYRWDGVHAYK
+647 SFRWDGVHAYK

-673 QLPVTK
+673 NLPVTK

>member
-1 MNDQQQMGYEPSLD
+1 MGYEPSLD

-25 MLYHAH
+25 MLYHAN

-60 RELNGGIDLKQF
+60 RESTRRIDLKQF

-80 LPALFVML
+80 LPALVVML
-88 SATAVCVAFFAKD
+88 SATAVYVAFFAKD

-121 QIFAVKTPYFAA
+121 QIYAVDTPYFAA

-159 AFIFGAKW
+159 TVVFGAKW
-167 MRPKISGALLVACS
+167 MRPRISGALLITCS
-181 GAVMVATA
+181 AAIMFTTA
-189 LRFAQDNDMRTN
+189 LRFVQDNETRTN
-201 LLYLST
+201 FLYLST
-207 LTRSSGLLL
+207 ITRSSGLLL

-224 RPWRKTSPS
+224 RPWRKNSLP
-233 SWWRSFTADAL
+233 SWWRSSISDAF
-244 AIVSIAVIGFIMAT
+244 AITSIAVIGVLMAT
-258 VHVADVRMYQG
+258 VHVADQRLYQG
-269 GLAATTIASAVVI
+269 GLAATTVASAVIV

-288 NGVFVQK
+288 NGLLIKKF
-295 LFSQE
+295 FSQN

-321 VAHARDSGN
+321 VAHARDSSN
-330 RLAVALAVTVIINEF
+330 RLAVALALTIIINEF
-345 VYQFVEIPTRQGA
+345 VYQFVEIPTRHGA

-363 RNRPQ
+363 HNRPQ
-368 LGAMRRRLPVLIAA
+368 LSAMHRRLPVFIAA

-387 LGVTGFKVV
+387 LGITGVKVV
-396 GIEARDLAIDTSTAN
+396 GIEARDLSIDTSTAN
-411 VIFAVPTTVANTGT
+411 VIFAVPTTVA
-425 TLAPSVV
+425 
-432 DSSASSTTPTTPT
+432 SASSLPAASTTT
-445 SSTTIAVLPRKLV
+445 TTIAKLPRRLV
-458 IVGDSQAHALALNKP
+458 IVGDSQAHSLAINKP
-473 SGIEKTFVIADGS
+473 SGIEKTFVVTDGS

-512 CVGFEKSWAKS
+512 CVGFEKSWTKS
-523 ATKAKADVALVVI
+523 ATKAQADVALVVL

-545 INGFTLAF
+545 INSFTLVV
-553 NTAPADTMFRTQMQ
+553 NTPPADTMFRTQMK

-602 QRGDDARTG
+602 QRGDDTRTR

-627 VFFVSGPKEWCTD
+627 VFFVSGPKQWCSD
-640 PKISTSL
+640 SEISTSL

>member
-1 MNDQQQMGYEPSLD
+1 MNEQPHMGYEPSLD

-25 MLYHAH
+25 MLYHAD

-60 RELNGGIDLKQF
+60 RESTRSIDLKQF

-80 LPALFVML
+80 LPALVVML
-88 SATAVCVAFFAKD
+88 SATAVYVAFFAKD

-121 QIFAVKTPYFAA
+121 QIYAVDTPYFAA

-159 AFIFGAKW
+159 TVVFGAKW
-167 MRPKISGALLVACS
+167 MRPRISGALLITCS
-181 GAVMVATA
+181 AAIMFTTA
-189 LRFAQDNDMRTN
+189 LRFVQDNETRTN
-201 LLYLST
+201 FLYLST
-207 LTRSSGLLL
+207 ITRSSGLLL

-224 RPWRKTSPS
+224 RPWRKNSLP
-233 SWWRSFTADAL
+233 SWWRSSISDAF
-244 AIVSIAVIGFIMAT
+244 AITSIAVIGVLMAT
-258 VHVADVRMYQG
+258 VHVADQRLYQG
-269 GLAATTIASAVVI
+269 GLAATTVASAVIV

-288 NGVFVQK
+288 NGLFVK
-295 LFSQE
+295 KFFSQD

-321 VAHARDSGN
+321 VAHARDSSN
-330 RLAVALAVTVIINEF
+330 RLAVALALTIIINEF
-345 VYQFVEIPTRQGA
+345 VYQFVEIPTRHGA

-363 RNRPQ
+363 HNRPQ
-368 LGAMRRRLPVLIAA
+368 LSAMHRRLPVFIAA

-387 LGVTGFKVV
+387 LGITGVKVV
-396 GIEARDLAIDTSTAN
+396 GIEARDLSIDTSTAN
-411 VIFAVPTTVANTGT
+411 VIFAVPTTVA
-425 TLAPSVV
+425 
-432 DSSASSTTPTTPT
+432 SASSLPAASTTT
-445 SSTTIAVLPRKLV
+445 TTIAKLPRRLV
-458 IVGDSQAHALALNKP
+458 IVGDSQAHSLAINKP
-473 SGIEKTFVIADGS
+473 SGIEKTFVVTDGS

-512 CVGFEKSWAKS
+512 CVGFEKSWTKS
-523 ATKAKADVALVVI
+523 ATKAQADVALVVL

-545 INGFTLAF
+545 INSFTLVV
-553 NTAPADTMFRTQMQ
+553 NTPPADTMFRTQMK

-602 QRGDDARTG
+602 QRGDDTRTR

-627 VFFVSGPKEWCTD
+627 VFFVSGPKQWCSD
-640 PKISTSL
+640 SEISTSL

>member
-1 MNDQQQMGYEPSLD
+1 MNDQQLMGYEPSLD

-25 MLYHAH
+25 MLYHAN

-60 RELNGGIDLKQF
+60 RESTRRIDLKQF

-80 LPALFVML
+80 LPALVVML
-88 SATAVCVAFFAKD
+88 AATAVCVAFYTTD

-121 QIFAVKTPYFAA
+121 QIFAVDTPYFAA

-159 AFIFGAKW
+159 TFIFGAKW
-167 MRPKISGALLVACS
+167 MRPKISGALLLLCS
-181 GAVMVATA
+181 GAIMFATA
-189 LRFAQDNDMRTN
+189 FRFVEDNETRTN
-201 LLYLST
+201 FLYLST

-216 GAAVAMLW
+216 GAAVAMMW

-233 SWWRSFTADAL
+233 SWWRSSLADTFAV
-244 AIVSIAVIGFIMAT
+244 ASIAVIGVLMAT
-258 VHVADVRMYQG
+258 VHVADERLYKG
-269 GLAATTIASAVVI
+269 GLAATTIASAVII
-282 AVVMRP
+282 AVVMRS

-330 RLAVALAVTVIINEF
+330 RLAVALALTIIINEF
-345 VYQFVEIPTRQGA
+345 VYQYVEIPTRQGA

-363 RNRPQ
+363 RNRQQ
-368 LGAMRRRLPVLIAA
+368 LSAMRRRLPVLIAA

-387 LGVTGFKVV
+387 LGITGVKVV

-411 VIFAVPTTVANTGT
+411 VIFSVPTTVA
-425 TLAPSVV
+425 
-432 DSSASSTTPTTPT
+432 SASSLPAASTTT
-445 SSTTIAVLPRKLV
+445 TTIAKLPRKLV
-458 IVGDSQAHALALNKP
+458 IVGDSQAHALAINKP
-473 SGIEKTFVIADGS
+473 SGIEKTFVITDGS

-523 ATKAKADVALVVI
+523 ATKVKADVALVVL

-545 INGFTLAF
+545 INSFTFAF
-553 NTAPADTMFRTQMQ
+553 NTSPADTMFRTQMQ

-602 QRGDDARTG
+602 QRGDDTRTS

-627 VFFVSGPKEWCTD
+627 VFFVSGPKEWCSD

>member
-1 MNDQQQMGYEPSLD
+1 MNDQSHMGYEPSLD

-25 MLYHAH
+25 MLYHAD

-60 RELNGGIDLKQF
+60 RESTRSIDLKQF

-80 LPALFVML
+80 LPALVVML
-88 SATAVCVAFFAKD
+88 SATAVYVAFFAKD

-121 QIFAVKTPYFAA
+121 QIYAVDTPYFAA

-159 AFIFGAKW
+159 TVVFGAKW
-167 MRPKISGALLVACS
+167 MRPRISGALLITCS
-181 GAVMVATA
+181 AAIMFTTA
-189 LRFAQDNDMRTN
+189 LRFVQDNETRTN
-201 LLYLST
+201 FLYLST
-207 LTRSSGLLL
+207 ITRSSGLLL

-224 RPWRKTSPS
+224 RPWRKNSLP
-233 SWWRSFTADAL
+233 SWWRSSISDAF
-244 AIVSIAVIGFIMAT
+244 AITSIAVIGVLMAT
-258 VHVADVRMYQG
+258 VHVADQRLYQG
-269 GLAATTIASAVVI
+269 GLAATTVASAVIV

-288 NGVFVQK
+288 NGLFVK
-295 LFSQE
+295 KFFSQD

-321 VAHARDSGN
+321 VAHARDSSN
-330 RLAVALAVTVIINEF
+330 RLAVALALTIIINEF
-345 VYQFVEIPTRQGA
+345 VYQFVEIPTRHGA

-363 RNRPQ
+363 HNRPQ
-368 LGAMRRRLPVLIAA
+368 LSAMHRRLPVFIAA
-382 VVVAS
+382 VVIAS
-387 LGVTGFKVV
+387 LGITGVKVV
-396 GIEARDLAIDTSTAN
+396 GIEARDLSIDTSTAN
-411 VIFAVPTTVANTGT
+411 VIFAVPTTVA
-425 TLAPSVV
+425 
-432 DSSASSTTPTTPT
+432 SASSLPAASTTT
-445 SSTTIAVLPRKLV
+445 TTIAKLPRKLV
-458 IVGDSQAHALALNKP
+458 IVGDSQAHSLAINKP
-473 SGIEKTFVIADGS
+473 SGIEKTFVVTDGS

-512 CVGFEKSWAKS
+512 CVGFEKSWTKS
-523 ATKAKADVALVVI
+523 ATKAQADVALVVL

-545 INGFTLAF
+545 INSFTLVV
-553 NTAPADTMFRTQMQ
+553 NTPPADTMFRTQMK

-602 QRGDDARTG
+602 QRGDDTRTR

-627 VFFVSGPKEWCTD
+627 VFFVSGPKEWCSD
-640 PKISTSL
+640 SEISTSL

>member
-1 MNDQQQMGYEPSLD
+1 MNGQIKMGYEPSLD

-25 MLYHAH
+25 MLYHANV
-31 IAWLPG
+31 AWLPG

-60 RELNGGIDLKQF
+60 RESNHRINLKQF

-80 LPALFVML
+80 LPAFFVML
-88 SATAVCVAFFAKD
+88 CATAVCVAFYATD
-101 SAPDFRRDVLPSLGY
+101 SAPDFRRDMLPSLGY

-121 QIFAVKTPYFAA
+121 QIFAVDTPYFAA

-159 AFIFGAKW
+159 TLVVGAKW
-167 MRPKISGALLVACS
+167 MRPKISGVLLIACS
-181 GAVMVATA
+181 GAIIATTA
-189 LRFAQDNDMRTN
+189 LRFVEDNETRTN
-201 LLYLST
+201 FLYLST
-207 LTRSSGLLL
+207 FTRSSGLLL
-216 GAAVAMLW
+216 GAAVALLW
-224 RPWRKTSPS
+224 RPWRKISTRFVLA
-233 SWWRSFTADAL
+233 RSMVADAL
-244 AIVSIAVIGFIMAT
+244 AIVSIALIGYLMAT
-258 VHVADVRMYQG
+258 VHVADARLYQG
-269 GLAATTIASAVVI
+269 GLAATTIASAVIV

-288 NGVFVQK
+288 NGLLIKRF
-295 LFSQE
+295 FSYN
-300 LFVEI
+300 FFAEI

-321 VAHARDSGN
+321 VAHARDSID
-330 RLAVALAVTVIINEF
+330 RLAIALAATIIINEF
-345 VYQFVEIPTRQGA
+345 VYQYVEIPTRHGA

-368 LGAMRRRLPVLIAA
+368 LSAMHRRLPIFVAA

-387 LGVTGFKVV
+387 LGITGVKVV
-396 GIEARDLAIDTSTAN
+396 GIQARDLSVDTSN
-411 VIFAVPTTVANTGT
+411 VKVEFAVPTTVT
-425 TLAPSVV
+425 
-432 DSSASSTTPTTPT
+432 SASSLPAASTT
-445 SSTTIAVLPRKLV
+445 STTIAKLPRKLV
-458 IVGDSQAHALALNKP
+458 IVGDSQARSLAVNKP
-473 SGIEKTFVIADGS
+473 SGIKKTFVITDGS
-486 IDGCGIYDR
+486 IDGCGVYNK

-523 ATKAKADVALVVI
+523 ARKAKADVALVVI

-545 INGFTLAF
+545 FGSSTLVF
-553 NTAPADTMFRTQMQ
+553 NTPAADAMFRSQV
-567 RGIDALRATGAT
+567 RVGVNALRATGAT
-579 VALLEVA
+579 VALLEVP
-586 CMRPVDSKGG
+586 CMRPVTSKGG

-602 QRGDDARTG
+602 QRGDDTRTG

-617 REIAAPEDDG
+617 REIAASEDDG
-627 VFFVSGPKEWCTD
+627 VFFVSGPKEWCSD

>member
-1 MNDQQQMGYEPSLD
+1 MGYEPSLD

-25 MLYHAH
+25 MLYHAD

-60 RELNGGIDLKQF
+60 RESTRSIDLKQF

-80 LPALFVML
+80 LPALVVML
-88 SATAVCVAFFAKD
+88 SATAVYVAFFAKD

-121 QIFAVKTPYFAA
+121 QIYAVDTPYFAA

-159 AFIFGAKW
+159 TVVFGAKW
-167 MRPKISGALLVACS
+167 MRPRISGALLITCS
-181 GAVMVATA
+181 AAIMFTTA
-189 LRFAQDNDMRTN
+189 LRFVQDNETRTN
-201 LLYLST
+201 FLYLST
-207 LTRSSGLLL
+207 ITRSSGLLL

-224 RPWRKTSPS
+224 RPWRKNSLP
-233 SWWRSFTADAL
+233 SWWRSSISDAF
-244 AIVSIAVIGFIMAT
+244 AITSIAVIGVLMAT
-258 VHVADVRMYQG
+258 VHVADQRLYQG
-269 GLAATTIASAVVI
+269 GLAATTVASAVIV

-288 NGVFVQK
+288 NGLFVK
-295 LFSQE
+295 KFFSQD

-321 VAHARDSGN
+321 VAHARDSSN
-330 RLAVALAVTVIINEF
+330 RLAVALALTIIINEF
-345 VYQFVEIPTRQGA
+345 VYQFVEIPTRHGA

-363 RNRPQ
+363 HNRPQ
-368 LGAMRRRLPVLIAA
+368 LSAMHRRLPVFIAA

-387 LGVTGFKVV
+387 LGITGVKVV
-396 GIEARDLAIDTSTAN
+396 GIEARDLSIDTSTAN
-411 VIFAVPTTVANTGT
+411 VIFAVPTTVA
-425 TLAPSVV
+425 
-432 DSSASSTTPTTPT
+432 SASSLPAASTTT
-445 SSTTIAVLPRKLV
+445 TTIAKLPRRLV
-458 IVGDSQAHALALNKP
+458 IVGDSQAHSLAINKP
-473 SGIEKTFVIADGS
+473 SGIEKTFVVTDGS

-512 CVGFEKSWAKS
+512 CVGFEKSWTKS
-523 ATKAKADVALVVI
+523 ATKAQADVALVVL

-545 INGFTLAF
+545 INSFTLVV
-553 NTAPADTMFRTQMQ
+553 NTPPADTMFRTQMK

-602 QRGDDARTG
+602 QRGDDTRTR

-627 VFFVSGPKEWCTD
+627 VFFVSGPKEWCSESE
-640 PKISTSL
+640 ISTSL

>member
-1 MNDQQQMGYEPSLD
+1 MNEQPQMGYEPSLD

-25 MLYHAH
+25 MLYHAN

-51 LITSLLIEE
+51 LITSLLIKE
-60 RELNGGIDLKQF
+60 RESTQHIDLKQF

-80 LPALFVML
+80 LPAFFVMVC
-88 SATAVCVAFFAKD
+88 ATAVCVAFYATD

-121 QIFAVKTPYFAA
+121 QIFAVDIPYFAA

-143 SLAVEEQWYLI
+143 SLAVEEQWYLV

-159 AFIFGAKW
+159 TFIFGAKW
-167 MRPKISGALLVACS
+167 MHPKISGLLLVACS

-189 LRFAQDNDMRTN
+189 LRFVQDDETRTN
-201 LLYLST
+201 FLYLST

-233 SWWRSFTADAL
+233 SWWRSSIADVLAL
-244 AIVSIAVIGFIMAT
+244 ASIAVIGVLMAT
-258 VHVADVRMYQG
+258 VHVADERLYKG

-295 LFSQE
+295 LFSQDF
-300 LFVEI
+300 FVEV

-368 LGAMRRRLPVLIAA
+368 LSAMHRRLPLLIAA

-387 LGVTGFKVV
+387 LGATAVKVV

-411 VIFAVPTTVANTGT
+411 VIFAVPTTVANTDT
-425 TLAPSVV
+425 TLTPSVV
-432 DSSASSTTPTTPT
+432 GSSTT
-445 SSTTIAVLPRKLV
+445 STTIAKLPRKLV
-458 IVGDSQAHALALNKP
+458 IVGDSQAHALAINKP
-473 SGIEKTFVIADGS
+473 SGIEKTFVITDGS

-523 ATKAKADVALVVI
+523 ATKVKADVALVVI

-545 INGFTLAF
+545 INGFTFAF
-553 NTAPADTMFRTQMQ
+553 NTSPADTIFRTQMQ

-602 QRGDDARTG
+602 QRGDDARTR
-611 HLNDLL
+611 HLNNLL

-627 VFFVSGPKEWCTD
+627 VFFVSGPKEWCND

-647 SYRWDGVHAYK
+647 SYRWDGVHTYK

>member
-1 MNDQQQMGYEPSLD
+1 MNDQSHMGYEPSLD

-25 MLYHAH
+25 MLYHAD

-60 RELNGGIDLKQF
+60 HESTRRIDLKQF

-88 SATAVCVAFFAKD
+88 SATAIYVAFFAKD

-121 QIFAVKTPYFAA
+121 QIYAVDTPYFAA

-159 AFIFGAKW
+159 TVVFGAKW
-167 MRPKISGALLVACS
+167 MRPRISGALLITCS
-181 GAVMVATA
+181 AAIMFATA
-189 LRFAQDNDMRTN
+189 LRFVQDNETRTN
-201 LLYLST
+201 FLYLST
-207 LTRSSGLLL
+207 ITRSSGLLL

-224 RPWRKTSPS
+224 RPWRKNSLP
-233 SWWRSFTADAL
+233 SWWRSSISDAF
-244 AIVSIAVIGFIMAT
+244 AITSIAVIGVLMAT
-258 VHVADVRMYQG
+258 VHVADERLYQG
-269 GLAATTIASAVVI
+269 GLAATTVASAVIV

-288 NGVFVQK
+288 NGLLIKKF
-295 LFSQE
+295 FSQD

-321 VAHARDSGN
+321 VAHARDSSN
-330 RLAVALAVTVIINEF
+330 RLAVALALTIIINEF
-345 VYQFVEIPTRQGA
+345 VYQFVEIPTRHGA

-363 RNRPQ
+363 HNRPQ
-368 LGAMRRRLPVLIAA
+368 LSAMHRRLPVFIAA

-387 LGVTGFKVV
+387 LGITGVKVV
-396 GIEARDLAIDTSTAN
+396 GIEARDLSIDASTAN
-411 VIFAVPTTVANTGT
+411 VIFAVPTTVA
-425 TLAPSVV
+425 
-432 DSSASSTTPTTPT
+432 SASSLPAASTTT
-445 SSTTIAVLPRKLV
+445 TTIAKLPRRLV
-458 IVGDSQAHALALNKP
+458 IVGDSQAHSLAINKP
-473 SGIEKTFVIADGS
+473 SGIEKTFVITDGS

-512 CVGFEKSWAKS
+512 CVGFEKSWTKS
-523 ATKAKADVALVVI
+523 ATKAQADVALVVL

-545 INGFTLAF
+545 INGFTFAV
-553 NTAPADTMFRTQMQ
+553 NTSPADTMFRTQMK

-602 QRGDDARTG
+602 QRGDDTRTR

-627 VFFVSGPKEWCTD
+627 VFFVSGPKEWCSD

-658 PGAKLIFETIATSIL
+658 PGAKLVFETIANSIL

>member
-1 MNDQQQMGYEPSLD
+1 MGYEPSLD

-25 MLYHAH
+25 MLYHAD

-60 RELNGGIDLKQF
+60 RESTRSIDLKQF

-80 LPALFVML
+80 LPALVVML
-88 SATAVCVAFFAKD
+88 SATAVYVAFFAKD

-121 QIFAVKTPYFAA
+121 QIYAVDTPYFAA

-159 AFIFGAKW
+159 ALLFGAKW
-167 MRPKISGALLVACS
+167 MRSKISGALLIGCS
-181 GAVMVATA
+181 GAIMIATA
-189 LRFAQDNDMRTN
+189 LGFVQDDETRTN
-201 LLYLST
+201 FLYLST
-207 LTRSSGLLL
+207 ITRSSGLLL

-224 RPWRKTSPS
+224 RPWRKNSSP
-233 SWWRSFTADAL
+233 SWWRSSIADAL
-244 AIVSIAVIGFIMAT
+244 AIASMAVIGVLMAT
-258 VHVADVRMYQG
+258 VHVADERLYQS
-269 GLAATTIASAVVI
+269 GLAATTFASAVIV

-288 NGVFVQK
+288 TGLIVKRF
-295 LFSQE
+295 FSQE
-300 LFVEI
+300 FFVEI

-321 VAHARDSGN
+321 VTHARDSGN
-330 RLAVALAVTVIINEF
+330 RLAVAIALTIIINEF
-345 VYQFVEIPTRQGA
+345 VYQYVEIPTRRGA

-363 RNRPQ
+363 HNRPQ
-368 LGAMRRRLPVLIAA
+368 LSAMHRRLPVLITA

-387 LGVTGFKVV
+387 LSITGVKVV
-396 GIEARDLAIDTSTAN
+396 GIEARDLSIDTSTAS
-411 VIFAVPTTVANTGT
+411 VIFSVPTTVA
-425 TLAPSVV
+425 
-432 DSSASSTTPTTPT
+432 SASSLPAASTTT
-445 SSTTIAVLPRKLV
+445 TTIAKLPRKLV
-458 IVGDSQAHALALNKP
+458 IVGDSQANSLAVNKP
-473 SGIEKTFVIADGS
+473 SGMEKTFIVANGS
-486 IDGCGIYDR
+486 IDGCGIFDR

-545 INGFTLAF
+545 INGFTFGVNSL
-553 NTAPADTMFRTQMQ
+553 PADTMFRMQMK
-567 RGIDALRATGAT
+567 RGIAALRATGAT
-579 VALLEVA
+579 VAPVARNASMPRFICVRKIVSAGEVFIAKVKLLI
-586 CMRPVDSKGG
+586 
-596 PVPALP
+596 
-602 QRGDDARTG
+602 
-611 HLNDLL
+611 L
-617 REIAAPEDDG
+617 R
-627 VFFVSGPKEWCTD
+627 S
-640 PKISTSL
+640 STS
-647 SYRWDGVHAYK
+647 HAPITTSATSALALVADFAQLFSK
-658 PGAKLIFETIATSIL
+658 PTQFAKLRRKFPLVPPTPTPRS
-673 QLPVTK
+673 

>member
-1 MNDQQQMGYEPSLD
+1 MGYEPSLD

-25 MLYHAH
+25 MLYHAD

-60 RELNGGIDLKQF
+60 HESTRRIDLKQF

-121 QIFAVKTPYFAA
+121 QIYAVDTPYFAA

-159 AFIFGAKW
+159 TVVFGAKW
-167 MRPKISGALLVACS
+167 MRPRISGALLITCS
-181 GAVMVATA
+181 AAIMFTTA
-189 LRFAQDNDMRTN
+189 LRFVQDNETRTN
-201 LLYLST
+201 FLYLST
-207 LTRSSGLLL
+207 ITRSSGLLL
-216 GAAVAMLW
+216 GAAVAFTW
-224 RPWRKTSPS
+224 RPWRKNSLP
-233 SWWRSFTADAL
+233 SWWRSSISDAF
-244 AIVSIAVIGFIMAT
+244 AITSIAVIGVLMAT
-258 VHVADVRMYQG
+258 VHVADQRLYQG
-269 GLAATTIASAVVI
+269 GLAATTVASAVIV

-288 NGVFVQK
+288 NGQFVK
-295 LFSQE
+295 KFFSQD

-321 VAHARDSGN
+321 VAHARDSSN
-330 RLAVALAVTVIINEF
+330 RLAVALALTIIINEF
-345 VYQFVEIPTRQGA
+345 VYQFVEIPTRHGA

-363 RNRPQ
+363 HNRPQ
-368 LGAMRRRLPVLIAA
+368 LSAMHRRLPVFIAA

-387 LGVTGFKVV
+387 LGITGVKVV
-396 GIEARDLAIDTSTAN
+396 GIEARDLSIDTSTAN
-411 VIFAVPTTVANTGT
+411 VIFAVPTTVA
-425 TLAPSVV
+425 
-432 DSSASSTTPTTPT
+432 SASSLPAASTTT
-445 SSTTIAVLPRKLV
+445 TTIAKLPRRLV
-458 IVGDSQAHALALNKP
+458 IVGDSQAHSLAINKP
-473 SGIEKTFVIADGS
+473 SGIEKTFVVTDGS

-512 CVGFEKSWAKS
+512 CVGFEKSWTKS
-523 ATKAKADVALVVI
+523 ATKAQADVALVVL

-545 INGFTLAF
+545 INSFTLVV
-553 NTAPADTMFRTQMQ
+553 NTPPADTMFRTQMK

-602 QRGDDARTG
+602 QRGDDTRTR

-627 VFFVSGPKEWCTD
+627 VFFVSGPKQWCSD
-640 PKISTSL
+640 SEISTSL

>member
-1 MNDQQQMGYEPSLD
+1 MGYEPSLD

-25 MLYHAH
+25 MLYHANV
-31 IAWLPG
+31 AWLPG

-60 RELNGGIDLKQF
+60 RESNHRINLKQF

-80 LPALFVML
+80 LPAFFVML
-88 SATAVCVAFFAKD
+88 CATAVCVAFYATD
-101 SAPDFRRDVLPSLGY
+101 SAPDFRRDMLPSLGY

-121 QIFAVKTPYFAA
+121 QIFAVDTPYFAA

-159 AFIFGAKW
+159 TVVFGAKW
-167 MRPKISGALLVACS
+167 MRPKISGVLLISCS
-181 GAVMVATA
+181 GAIMITTA
-189 LRFAQDNDMRTN
+189 LRFVEDNETRTN
-201 LLYLST
+201 FLYLST
-207 LTRSSGLLL
+207 FTRSSGLLL
-216 GAAVAMLW
+216 GAAVALLW
-224 RPWRKTSPS
+224 RPWRKTSTRFVLA
-233 SWWRSFTADAL
+233 RSMVADAL
-244 AIVSIAVIGFIMAT
+244 AIGSIAVIGYLMAT
-258 VHVADVRMYQG
+258 VHVADARLYQG
-269 GLAATTIASAVVI
+269 GLAATTIASAVIV

-288 NGVFVQK
+288 NGLLVKKF
-295 LFSQE
+295 FSQN
-300 LFVEI
+300 FFAEI

-321 VAHARDSGN
+321 VAHARDSID
-330 RLAVALAVTVIINEF
+330 RLAIALAATIIINEF
-345 VYQFVEIPTRQGA
+345 VYQYVEIPTRHGA

-368 LGAMRRRLPVLIAA
+368 LSAMHRRLPIFVAA

-387 LGVTGFKVV
+387 LGITGVKVV
-396 GIEARDLAIDTSTAN
+396 GIQARDLSVDTSNAK
-411 VIFAVPTTVANTGT
+411 VEFAVPTTVANASTNST
-425 TLAPSVV
+425 PSV
-432 DSSASSTTPTTPT
+432 SGSSTT
-445 SSTTIAVLPRKLV
+445 STTIATLPRKLV
-458 IVGDSQAHALALNKP
+458 IVGDSQARSLAVNKP
-473 SGIEKTFVIADGS
+473 SGIKKTFVITDGS
-486 IDGCGIYDR
+486 IDGCGVYNK

-523 ATKAKADVALVVI
+523 ARKAKADVALVVI

-545 INGFTLAF
+545 FGSSMLVF
-553 NTAPADTMFRTQMQ
+553 NTPAADAMFRSQV
-567 RGIDALRATGAT
+567 RIGVNALRATGAT
-579 VALLEVA
+579 VALLEVP
-586 CMRPVDSKGG
+586 CMRPVTSKGG

-602 QRGDDARTG
+602 QRGDDTRTG

-627 VFFVSGPKEWCTD
+627 VFFVSGPKEWCSD

>member
-1 MNDQQQMGYEPSLD
+1 MNDQPHMGYEPSLD

-25 MLYHAH
+25 MLYHAN

-60 RELNGGIDLKQF
+60 RESTQRIDLKQF

-80 LPALFVML
+80 LPALVVML
-88 SATAVCVAFFAKD
+88 SATAVCVAFYATD

-121 QIFAVKTPYFAA
+121 QIFAVDTPYFAA

-159 AFIFGAKW
+159 VFVFGAKW

-181 GAVMVATA
+181 GAAMAATA
-189 LRFAQDNDMRTN
+189 FRFVEDNEMRTN
-201 LLYLST
+201 FLYLST
-207 LTRSSGLLL
+207 VTRSSGLLL
-216 GAAVAMLW
+216 GAAVALLW
-224 RPWRKTSPS
+224 RPWRKTPT
-233 SWWRSFTADAL
+233 RSVLVRSLVADAL
-244 AIVSIAVIGFIMAT
+244 AIASIVVIGVLMAT
-258 VHVADVRMYQG
+258 VHVADERLYKG
-269 GLAATTIASAVVI
+269 GLAVTTIASAVII

-288 NGVFVQK
+288 NGLFVK
-295 LFSQE
+295 KFFSQE

-330 RLAVALAVTVIINEF
+330 RLAVALALTVIINEF
-345 VYQFVEIPTRQGA
+345 VYQYVEIPTRQGA

-363 RNRPQ
+363 RNRQQ
-368 LGAMRRRLPVLIAA
+368 LSAMHRRLPVLIAA
-382 VVVAS
+382 AVVAS
-387 LGVTGFKVV
+387 MGITGVKVV
-396 GIEARDLAIDTSTAN
+396 GIEARDLSIDTSTAN
-411 VIFAVPTTVANTGT
+411 VIFSVPTTVA
-425 TLAPSVV
+425 
-432 DSSASSTTPTTPT
+432 SASSLPAASTT
-445 SSTTIAVLPRKLV
+445 STTIAKLPRKLV
-458 IVGDSQAHALALNKP
+458 IVGDSQAHSLVVNKP
-473 SGIEKTFVIADGS
+473 SGIEKTFVVVDGS

-512 CVGFEKSWAKS
+512 CVGFEKSWTKS
-523 ATKAKADVALVVI
+523 ATTARADVALVVI

-545 INGFTLAF
+545 INGFTFAF
-553 NTAPADTMFRTQMQ
+553 DTLPADTMFRTQMK

-602 QRGDDARTG
+602 QRGDDARTR
-611 HLNDLL
+611 HLNELM

-627 VFFVSGPKEWCTD
+627 VFFVNGPTEWCSD

-658 PGAKLIFETIATSIL
+658 PGAKLIFETIASAIL
-673 QLPVTK
+673 KLPAAK

>member
-1 MNDQQQMGYEPSLD
+1 MNDQQLMGYEPSLD

-25 MLYHAH
+25 MLYHAN

-60 RELNGGIDLKQF
+60 RESTRRIDLKQF

-80 LPALFVML
+80 LPALVVML
-88 SATAVCVAFFAKD
+88 AATAVCVAFYATD

-121 QIFAVKTPYFAA
+121 QIFAVDTPYFAA

-159 AFIFGAKW
+159 VFVFGAKW
-167 MRPKISGALLVACS
+167 MRPKISGALLLLCS
-181 GAVMVATA
+181 GAIMFATA
-189 LRFAQDNDMRTN
+189 LRFVQDDETRTN
-201 LLYLST
+201 FLYLST

-224 RPWRKTSPS
+224 RPWRKNSLP
-233 SWWRSFTADAL
+233 SWWKSSLADAL
-244 AIVSIAVIGFIMAT
+244 AVASIAVIGVLMAT
-258 VHVADVRMYQG
+258 VHVADAQLYQG
-269 GLAATTIASAVVI
+269 GLAVTTIASAVII

-288 NGVFVQK
+288 NGLFVK
-295 LFSQE
+295 KFFSQE

-330 RLAVALAVTVIINEF
+330 RLAVALALTVIINEF
-345 VYQFVEIPTRQGA
+345 VYQYVEIPTRQGA
-358 LGNWW
+358 LGNWLH
-363 RNRPQ
+363 NRQQ
-368 LGAMRRRLPVLIAA
+368 LSAMHRRLPVLITAA
-382 VVVAS
+382 VVAS
-387 LGVTGFKVV
+387 LGITGVKVV
-396 GIEARDLAIDTSTAN
+396 GIEARDLSIDTSTAN
-411 VIFAVPTTVANTGT
+411 VIFSVPTTVA
-425 TLAPSVV
+425 
-432 DSSASSTTPTTPT
+432 SASSLSAASTT
-445 SSTTIAVLPRKLV
+445 STTIAKLPRKLV
-458 IVGDSQAHALALNKP
+458 IVGDSQAHSLVVNKP
-473 SGIEKTFVIADGS
+473 SGIEKTFVITNGS

-512 CVGFEKSWAKS
+512 CVGFEKKWAKS
-523 ATKAKADVALVVI
+523 ATTARADVALVVI

-545 INGFTLAF
+545 INGFTFAV
-553 NTAPADTMFRTQMQ
+553 NTSPADTMFRTQMK
-567 RGIDALRATGAT
+567 RGIDALRSTGAT

-602 QRGDDARTG
+602 QRGDDTRTS

-627 VFFVSGPKEWCTD
+627 VFFISGPKEWCSD

-658 PGAKLIFETIATSIL
+658 PGAKLIFETIASSVL
-673 QLPVTK
+673 KLPVKK

>member
-1 MNDQQQMGYEPSLD
+1 MNDQPHMGYEPSLD

-25 MLYHAH
+25 MLYHAN

-60 RELNGGIDLKQF
+60 RESTRRIDLKQF

-88 SATAVCVAFFAKD
+88 CATAICVAFYATD

-121 QIFAVKTPYFAA
+121 QIFAVDTPYFAA

-159 AFIFGAKW
+159 TFVFGARW
-167 MRPKISGALLVACS
+167 MRPKISGALLLLCS
-181 GAVMVATA
+181 GAIMFATA
-189 LRFAQDNDMRTN
+189 LRFVQDDETRTN
-201 LLYLST
+201 FLYLST

-224 RPWRKTSPS
+224 RPWRKNSLP
-233 SWWRSFTADAL
+233 SWWKSSLADAL
-244 AIVSIAVIGFIMAT
+244 AVASIAVIGVLMAT
-258 VHVADVRMYQG
+258 VHVADAQLYQG
-269 GLAATTIASAVVI
+269 GLAVTTIASAVII

-288 NGVFVQK
+288 NGLFVK
-295 LFSQE
+295 KFFSQE

-330 RLAVALAVTVIINEF
+330 RLAVALALTVIINEF
-345 VYQFVEIPTRQGA
+345 VYQYVEIPTRQGA
-358 LGNWW
+358 LGNWLH
-363 RNRPQ
+363 NRQQ
-368 LGAMRRRLPVLIAA
+368 LSAMHRRLPVLITAA
-382 VVVAS
+382 VVAS
-387 LGVTGFKVV
+387 LGITGVKVV
-396 GIEARDLAIDTSTAN
+396 GIEARDLSIDTSTAN
-411 VIFAVPTTVANTGT
+411 VIFSVPTTVA
-425 TLAPSVV
+425 
-432 DSSASSTTPTTPT
+432 SASSLPAASTT
-445 SSTTIAVLPRKLV
+445 STTIAKLPRKLV
-458 IVGDSQAHALALNKP
+458 IVGDSQAHSLVVNKP
-473 SGIEKTFVIADGS
+473 SGIEKTFVITNGS

-512 CVGFEKSWAKS
+512 CVGFEKKWAKS
-523 ATKAKADVALVVI
+523 ATTARADVALVVI

-545 INGFTLAF
+545 INGFTFAV
-553 NTAPADTMFRTQMQ
+553 NTSPADTMFRTQMK
-567 RGIDALRATGAT
+567 RGIDALRSTGAT

-602 QRGDDARTG
+602 QRGDDTRTS

-627 VFFVSGPKEWCTD
+627 VFFISGPKEWCSD

-658 PGAKLIFETIATSIL
+658 PGAKLIFETIASSVL
-673 QLPVTK
+673 KLPVKK

>member
-1 MNDQQQMGYEPSLD
+1 
-15 GIRAFSVIAV
+15 
-25 MLYHAH
+25 
-31 IAWLPG
+31 
-37 GFLGVEVFFVVSGF
+37 
-51 LITSLLIEE
+51 
-60 RELNGGIDLKQF
+60 
-72 WIRRARRL
+72 
-80 LPALFVML
+80 
-88 SATAVCVAFFAKD
+88 VAFYATD
-101 SAPDFRRDVLPSLGY
+101 SAPDFRRDMVPSLGY

-121 QIFAVKTPYFAA
+121 QIYAVDTPYFAA

-143 SLAVEEQWYLI
+143 SLAVEEQWYLV

-159 AFIFGAKW
+159 TVLFGAKW
-167 MRPKISGALLVACS
+167 MSSKISGALLIACS
-181 GAVMVATA
+181 GAIMFTTA
-189 LRFAQDNDMRTN
+189 LGFVQDDETRTN
-201 LLYLST
+201 FLYLST
-207 LTRSSGLLL
+207 ITRSSGLLL
-216 GAAVAMLW
+216 GAAIAMLW
-224 RPWRKTSPS
+224 RPWRKNSLS
-233 SWWRSFTADAL
+233 SWWRSSLADAF
-244 AIVSIAVIGFIMAT
+244 AIMSIAVIGVLMAT
-258 VHVADVRMYQG
+258 VHVADKRLYQG
-269 GLAATTIASAVVI
+269 GLAATTIASAVIV

-288 NGVFVQK
+288 NGLFVK
-295 LFSQE
+295 KFFSQDF
-300 LFVEI
+300 FVEI

-321 VAHARDSGN
+321 VTHARNSSN
-330 RLAVALAVTVIINEF
+330 RLAVALALTIIINEF
-345 VYQFVEIPTRQGA
+345 VYQYVEIPTRRGA

-368 LGAMRRRLPVLIAA
+368 LSAMHRRVPVFITA

-387 LGVTGFKVV
+387 LSITGVKVV
-396 GIEARDLAIDTSTAN
+396 GIEARDVSIDTSTAS
-411 VIFAVPTTVANTGT
+411 VVFAVPTTVAITGT
-425 TLAPSVV
+425 TLTPSVI
-432 DSSASSTTPTTPT
+432 DSSVAPAT
-445 SSTTIAVLPRKLV
+445 STTIAKLPRKLV
-458 IVGDSQAHALALNKP
+458 IVGDSQANSLAVNKP
-473 SGIEKTFVIADGS
+473 SGMEKTFIVANGS

-545 INGFTLAF
+545 INGFTFGVNSL
-553 NTAPADTMFRTQMQ
+553 PADTMFRTQMK
-567 RGIDALRATGAT
+567 RGITALRATGAT

-602 QRGDDARTG
+602 QRGDDTRTG

-627 VFFVSGPKEWCTD
+627 VFFISGPKEWCAD

-658 PGAKLIFETIATSIL
+658 PGAKLVFETIANSVL

>member
-1 MNDQQQMGYEPSLD
+1 MNDQPLMGYEPSLD
-15 GIRAFSVIAV
+15 GIRAFSVVAV
-25 MLYHAH
+25 MLYHAN

-37 GFLGVEVFFVVSGF
+37 GYLGVEVFFVVSGF

-60 RELNGGIDLKQF
+60 REATQRINLKQF

-80 LPALFVML
+80 LPALVVML
-88 SATAVCVAFFAKD
+88 SATAVCVAFYATD
-101 SAPDFRRDVLPSLGY
+101 SAPDFRRDLLPSLGY

-121 QIFAVKTPYFAA
+121 QIFAVDTPYFAA

-159 AFIFGAKW
+159 TFLFGAKW
-167 MRPKISGALLVACS
+167 MRTKVSGVLLVACS
-181 GAVMVATA
+181 CAVMATTA
-189 LRFAQDNDMRTN
+189 FRFVSDNETRTN
-201 LLYLST
+201 FLYLST

-216 GAAVAMLW
+216 GAGVAMLW
-224 RPWRKTSPS
+224 RPWRKTSLPS
-233 SWWRSFTADAL
+233 LWRSLVADAF
-244 AIVSIAVIGFIMAT
+244 AITSIVLIGVLMAT
-258 VHVADVRMYQG
+258 VHVADARLYQG
-269 GLAATTIASAVVI
+269 GLAATTVASAVII

-288 NGVFVQK
+288 NGLFIK
-295 LFSQE
+295 KFFSQDF
-300 LFVEI
+300 FVEV

-321 VAHARDSGN
+321 VVHARDSSN
-330 RLAVALAVTVIINEF
+330 RLAIALAATIIINEF
-345 VYQFVEIPTRQGA
+345 VYQYVEIPTRHGA
-358 LGNWW
+358 IGDWW

-368 LGAMRRRLPVLIAA
+368 LSAMRRRLPVFITA

-387 LGVTGFKVV
+387 LGITGVKVV
-396 GIEARDLAIDTSTAN
+396 GIEARDLSIDTST
-411 VIFAVPTTVANTGT
+411 VTEIFALPTTVANTST
-425 TLAPSVV
+425 TVTPSVV
-432 DSSASSTTPTTPT
+432 SSPTSSTTPTT
-445 SSTTIAVLPRKLV
+445 IAKLPRKLV
-458 IVGDSQAHALALNKP
+458 IVGDSQAHALAINKP
-473 SGIEKTFVIADGS
+473 SGIDKTFAITDGS
-486 IDGCGIYDR
+486 IDGCGVYDR
-495 GVGVGGTN
+495 GVGVGGTS

-545 INGFTLAF
+545 INSFTFAM
-553 NTAPADTMFRTQMQ
+553 NTSPADTMFRTQMK

-602 QRGDDARTG
+602 QRGDDTRTG

-627 VFFVSGPKEWCTD
+627 VFFVSGPKEWCSD

-658 PGAKLIFETIATSIL
+658 PGAKLIFETIANSIL